1 MQKFADKLSGYFV
14 PTVVLISIVTW
25 IIWLVIGFTD
35 ITLLRKKFDV
45 SVLYSEKT
53 EGRNFNRR
61 DEPIVTHKKIGAAR
75 DKRGKMKTR

>member
-14 PTVVLISIVTW
+14 PIVVMISIVTW

-45 SVLYSEKT
+45 SVGNSEKT
-53 EGRNFNRR
+53 GRNLNKR
-61 DEPIVTHKKIGAAR
+61 D
-75 DKRGKMKTR
+75 